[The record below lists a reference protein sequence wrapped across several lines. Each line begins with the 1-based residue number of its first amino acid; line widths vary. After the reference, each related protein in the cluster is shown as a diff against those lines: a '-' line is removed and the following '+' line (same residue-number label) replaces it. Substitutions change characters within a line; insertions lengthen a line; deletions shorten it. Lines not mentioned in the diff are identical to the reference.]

1 MTQALPINP
10 VVVDIS
16 SYQQVRDWGAVQRSG
31 IAGVIHK
38 ATEGGTWTDKTYDA
52 KRQGADAE
60 GGFLWGAYH
69 FMRPGDMVAE
79 ADFFLSVAAPDA
91 DDLLVLDHEDAGV
104 SLDDLK
110 KCLARVDE
118 VTGRLTAIYSG
129 SVLKEQL
136 AAAGGADPE
145 LSKRRLWLPQ
155 YWTRWVCPP
164 GWTKP
169 WLWQFTDGS
178 VGPTP
183 HSVPG
188 IPSGGVDVNSYD
200 GTNAQLASEW
210 AGASIVAA

>member
-1 MTQALPINP
+1 MPAAFLINP
-10 VVVDIS
+10 LVVDLS

-38 ATEGGTWTDKTYDA
+38 ATEGSTWSDKTYEA

-60 GGFLWGAYH
+60 GGILWGAYH

-79 ADFFLSVAAPDA
+79 ADFFLSVASPDA

-110 KCLARVDE
+110 KCLDRVDE
-118 VTGRLTAIYSG
+118 VTNRLTALYSG
-129 SVLKEQL
+129 SVLKDQL
-136 AAAGGADPE
+136 VAADPE

-155 YWTRWVCPP
+155 YWTKWICPP

-169 WLWQFTDGS
+169 WLWQFTGDG
-178 VGPTP
+178 VGPAP
-183 HSVPG
+183 HSIPG
-188 IPSGGVDVNSYD
+188 IMPGNVDINSYD
-200 GTNAQLASEW
+200 GTATQLALEW
-210 AGASIVAA
+210 AGGSNGP